1 MQILVDADANPAAV
15 TEILYRAA
23 NRKKITLTLVANQ
36 KLKIPDSL
44 FIKNHVVKE
53 GPDEADDKIVE
64 MVKEGDLVITTDI
77 PLADRVIKKGA
88 TVINPRGKLY
98 TRENIKEKLSMRN
111 LMTELRSGGIQTERP
126 SVFSIKDKQA
136 FANQL
141 DRFLTK
147 HLN

>member
-1 MQILVDADANPAAV
+1 MDADANPSAV

-23 NRKKITLTLVANQ
+23 NRKRITLTLVANK

-44 FIKNHVVKE
+44 FIKIQIVKE
-53 GPDEADDKIVE
+53 GPDEADDRIVE
-64 MVKEGDLVITTDI
+64 LVNEGDLVITHDI
-77 PLADRVIKKGA
+77 PLADRVIEKGA

-98 TRENIKEKLSMRN
+98 NKKNIKQTLFMRN
-111 LMTELRSGGIQTERP
+111 LMTDLRNGGIHIER
-126 SVFSIKDKQA
+126 STAFSTKDKHA

-141 DRFLTK
+141 DRFLSS